1 MTKNSIIILM
11 AIALGIM
18 TIIATKKKYEFV
30 TTTIT
35 ETHTDTLYVELPPD
49 TILIDKIKYVS
60 NPIHDTVYV
69 TQEGDSV
76 KKFKGEFMV
85 DDEITVLYDMD
96 VVGILKG
103 FNFGVIKNYPPQ
115 EVVTKTITNTKTITK
130 PMEYRAL
137 WASLGMDVLGGNP
150 SIGLEYQNYNKT
162 IGINYNPVDKI
173 IGFNYKLRL
182 FKR

>member
-1 MTKNSIIILM
+1 MTKNSIII
-11 AIALGIM
+11 ILGILLGVM
-18 TIIATKKKYEFV
+18 ALVATKKSEVITNTV
-30 TTTIT
+30 TVT
-35 ETHTDTLYVELPPD
+35 ETDTLYIELPPD
-49 TILIDKIKYVS
+49 TIVIDKIKYVS

-130 PMEYRAL
+130 PIEYRAL
-137 WASLGMDVLGGNP
+137 WASLGMDILGNP
-150 SIGLEYQNYNKT
+150 NVGIEYQNYNKV
-162 IGINYNPVDKI
+162 IGINYNPVDKV

>member
-1 MTKNSIIILM
+1 M
-11 AIALGIM
+11 ALV
-18 TIIATKKKYEFV
+18 ATKKSEVITKTV
-30 TTTIT
+30 TVT
-35 ETHTDTLYVELPPD
+35 ETDTLYIELPPD
-49 TILIDKIKYVS
+49 TIVIDKIKYVS

-85 DDEITVLYDMD
+85 DNEITVLYEMD
-96 VVGILKG
+96 IVGILKG

-115 EVVTKTITNTKTITK
+115 EVITKTITNTKTITK

-150 SIGLEYQNYNKT
+150 SVGLEYQKYNKV
-162 IGINYNPVDKI
+162 IGINYNPVDKV
-173 IGFNYKLRL
+173 IGFSYKIRL

>member
-1 MTKNSIIILM
+1 MTKNSIIIV
-11 AIALGIM
+11 LGILLGVM
-18 TIIATKKKYEFV
+18 ALVATKKSEVITKTV
-30 TTTIT
+30 TVT
-35 ETHTDTLYVELPPD
+35 ETDTLYIELPPD
-49 TILIDKIKYVS
+49 TIVIDKIKYVS
-60 NPIHDTVYV
+60 NPIHDTIYV

-85 DDEITVLYDMD
+85 DDEITILYDMD

-130 PMEYRAL
+130 PLEYRAL
-137 WASLGMDVLGGNP
+137 WASFGVNVLGGNP
-150 SIGLEYQNYNKT
+150 SVGLEYQKYNKV
-162 IGINYNPVDKI
+162 IGINYNPVDKV
-173 IGFNYKLRL
+173 IGFSYKIRL

>member
-1 MTKNSIIILM
+1 MNKTTIIILM

-30 TTTIT
+30 TTVIT
-35 ETHTDTLYVELPPD
+35 ESHTDTLYVELPRD
-49 TILIDKIKYVS
+49 TVFMDKVKYIS
-60 NPIHDTVYV
+60 NPIHDTVFINN
-69 TQEGDSV
+69 EGEEITNYT
-76 KKFKGEFMV
+76 GEFFV
-85 DDEITVLYDMD
+85 DSAVTVIYDIN
-96 VVGILKG
+96 VKG
-103 FNFGVIKNYPPQ
+103 LIKGMNFGAIKSYPPQ
-115 EVVTKTITNTKTITK
+115 ERITVNNTVTKTITK

-150 SIGLEYQNYNKT
+150 SIGLEYQNYNKV
-162 IGINYNPVDKI
+162 IGINYNPVDKV

>member
-1 MTKNSIIILM
+1 M

-35 ETHTDTLYVELPPD
+35 ETHTDTLYVELPRD
-49 TILIDKIKYVS
+49 TVFLDKVKYVS
-60 NPIHDTVYV
+60 NPIHDTVFINN
-69 TQEGDSV
+69 EG
-76 KKFKGEFMV
+76 E
-85 DDEITVLYDMD
+85 EITNYKGQFEVDSEVTVIYDLN
-96 VVGILKG
+96 VKG
-103 FNFGVIKNYPPQ
+103 LIKGMNFGAIKSYPPQ
-115 EVVTKTITNTKTITK
+115 ERITVNNTVTKTITK

-137 WASLGMDVLGGNP
+137 WAVLGMDMMGNP
-150 SIGLEYQNYNKT
+150 TIGLDFQNHNKSF
-162 IGINYNPVDKI
+162 GVNYNPLDKI

>member
-1 MTKNSIIILM
+1 M
-11 AIALGIM
+11 ALV
-18 TIIATKKKYEFV
+18 ATKKSEVITKTV
-30 TTTIT
+30 TVT
-35 ETHTDTLYVELPPD
+35 ETDTLYIELPPD
-49 TILIDKIKYVS
+49 TIVIDKIKYVS

-85 DDEITVLYDMD
+85 DNEITVLYEMD
-96 VVGILKG
+96 IVGILKG

-115 EVVTKTITNTKTITK
+115 EVITKTITNTKTITK

-137 WASLGMDVLGGNP
+137 WASFGVNFLGGNP
-150 SIGLEYQNYNKT
+150 SVGLEYQKYNKV
-162 IGINYNPVDKI
+162 IGINYNPVDKV
-173 IGFNYKLRL
+173 IGFSYKIRL